1 MVAILQILGYNNPM
15 GRNGKQT
22 QRLPLAVDTTA
33 VDLGSLKAKEDS
45 PFRYLVKG
53 ERPRLDGAFFELLL
67 SRVLLES
74 GGLSNFDTE
83 WPRGVQALS
92 GLNLTR
98 LAHLSPAELADAISS
113 VGGEFSSRLERRAD
127 DLQVWADAF
136 WRIRQIYGSFR
147 QYVRSFDTDGHD
159 ALIED
164 LKQRLVGLSPD
175 FLDRFLRESGEKP
188 LPVAQPER
196 SRAPQAKK
204 PKQPQAQVRPA
215 AQLAE
220 GNRRQQPPRDN
231 STNKTPAPP
240 SQGTSPKAQS
250 GENERTGSKGRH
262 RRRGFFRRRR
272 GGRGDGAQGTP
283 AQPSATGQA

>member
-1 MVAILQILGYNNPM
+1 MVAILLILGYNDPM

-74 GGLSNFDTE
+74 GGLSNFDSE

-98 LAHLSPAELADAISS
+98 LAQLSAAELADAISS
-113 VGGEFSSRLERRAD
+113 VGGEFSSRLEKRAD

-159 ALIED
+159 ALVED

-188 LPVAQPER
+188 LSAPQPER
-196 SRAPQAKK
+196 SRPPQTKK
-204 PKQPQAQVRPA
+204 PKQPQAQVRPV
-215 AQLAE
+215 AQPAE

-231 STNKTPAPP
+231 STSKTPAPP

-250 GENERTGSKGRH
+250 GENDRTGSKGRR
-262 RRRGFFRRRR
+262 RRRGFFRRRQ
-272 GGRGDGAQGTP
+272 GGDGARGTP
-283 AQPSATGQA
+283 AQPPATGQA

>member
-1 MVAILQILGYNNPM
+1 
-15 GRNGKQT
+15 
-22 QRLPLAVDTTA
+22 
-33 VDLGSLKAKEDS
+33 
-45 PFRYLVKG
+45 
-53 ERPRLDGAFFELLL
+53 LDGAFFELLL

-113 VGGEFSSRLERRAD
+113 VGGEFSSRLEKRAD

-175 FLDRFLRESGEKP
+175 FLDRFLRESGERP
-188 LPVAQPER
+188 LSVPQPER
-196 SRAPQAKK
+196 SRPPQVKK

-215 AQLAE
+215 AQPAE

-231 STNKTPAPP
+231 VPSKTPAPP
-240 SQGTSPKAQS
+240 AQGTSPKTQS
-250 GENERTGSKGRH
+250 GENDRTGSKGRR
-262 RRRGFFRRRR
+262 RRRGFFRRRQ